1 VVSQNQEM
9 YGAQE
14 EKPLH
19 HYRTEIPKC
28 IHKAGLDTY
37 EFRAY
42 SEIKCIAGDG
52 GKCFKSLKKIAE
64 DCGMSIDKLR
74 KVLNSLTEVN
84 EFLGVPLLIK
94 IPTKTE
100 SGADA
105 TTVWKIVDVWPLN
118 SKLFNKKQNMAPIQQ
133 NLGMPTTTL
142 PPMGRVVGN
151 ETRVVG
157 NETRVVGNETEA
169 ICQQDLYKDNK
180 NPIKKEP
187 YKQQQRAHEDDPE
200 NPNRDLLLLS
210 KKSSADQ
217 QPQKQSPPEN
227 PIPDKPT
234 PKNYSAM
241 FFTDSRGKKQQVYE
255 EDVYRHFLKSNFPTE
270 IIAKAIEEAKSTEIV
285 NNPLRFIEGICHN
298 MMQPRNLRKISM
310 DIEVSKKAEER
321 RQRDERTKKILE
333 ETKDER
339 KSRFVYVDG
348 RLTIERIN

>member
-9 YGAQE
+9 YGFQPD
-14 EKPLH
+14 KPLH
-19 HYRTEIPKC
+19 HYRTEIPNCVLRAK
-28 IHKAGLDTY
+28 LDVY
-37 EFRAY
+37 QYRAY
-42 SEIKCIAGDG
+42 SEIKCIAGDN
-52 GKCFKSLKKIAE
+52 GKCFKSVKKIAE
-64 DCGMSIDKLR
+64 DCCMSVDKLR
-74 KVLNSLTEVN
+74 DVLNSLTEIN
-84 EFLGVPLLIK
+84 EFLGCPLLIK
-94 IPTKTE
+94 IPTKTAN
-100 SGADA
+100 GANG
-105 TTVWKIVDVWPLN
+105 TTVWQIVDVWPLN
-118 SKLFNKKQNMAPIQQ
+118 SKLFNKKQNTAPIQHHPCT
-133 NLGMPTTTL
+133 PTTSTPGEGML
-142 PPMGRVVGN
+142 VDNQHDAG
-151 ETRVVG
+151 
-157 NETRVVGNETEA
+157 
-169 ICQQDLYKDNK
+169 CQPASYKENK
-180 NPIKKEP
+180 NPINKE
-187 YKQQQRAHEDDPE
+187 QQQRAHEDDPE

-210 KKSSADQ
+210 KKSPPDQ

-227 PIPDKPT
+227 PLPDKPT
-234 PKNYSAM
+234 PKKYAAM

-285 NNPLRFIEGICHN
+285 NNPLRFIEGICYN

>member
-1 VVSQNQEM
+1 VVSQNQEINEFK
-9 YGAQE
+9 QD
-14 EKPLH
+14 KPLH
-19 HYRTEIPKC
+19 HYRTEIPNCVVRANLDSYQMNAYVHVKC
-28 IHKAGLDTY
+28 IT
-37 EFRAY
+37 
-42 SEIKCIAGDG
+42 GDG

-105 TTVWKIVDVWPLN
+105 TTIWKIVDVWPLN

-142 PPMGRVVGN
+142 PPMGRVVDN
-151 ETRVVG
+151 ETQ
-157 NETRVVGNETEA
+157 A
-169 ICQQDLYKDNK
+169 ICQQDLYVENK
-180 NPIKKEP
+180 NPIKKEQ
-187 YKQQQRAHEDDPE
+187 QQQRAHEDDRE

-210 KKSSADQ
+210 KKSPPDQ
-217 QPQKQSPPEN
+217 QSQKQNPQEI

-234 PKNYSAM
+234 PKNYAAM

-270 IIAKAIEEAKSTEIV
+270 IIARAIEEAKTTEIV
-285 NNPLRFIEGICHN
+285 NNPLRFIEGICYN